1 VGDAVVDTVV
11 GETVVGDTV
20 VGDTVVTVDEVVGD
34 TVVGDTVV
42 GDTVV
47 GDIVGQAVPSAV
59 PPMPLVYD
67 VPRVPTL
74 TRSPH
79 SPALLYTRL

>member
-1 VGDAVVDTVV
+1 MVDTVV

-20 VGDTVVTVDEVVGD
+20 VGLG
-34 TVVGDTVV
+34 G
-42 GDTVV
+42 G
-47 GDIVGQAVPSAV
+47 GGGGGGLGQAVPSAV
-59 PPMPLVYD
+59 PPPAYD

-79 SPALLYTRL
+79 SPALVCASL